1 MGERNMSLSGVPV
14 PADDIGVPG
23 KPGYRPGVRTFIEMG
38 KKQAADNNRKN
49 IKSST
54 NVGADE
60 LDAGGFGDEKQ
71 LATIGE
77 FVEDITSGFSVA
89 YESEYSLLK
98 FGNLAGKWED
108 MEVLLDAGYKF
119 RRVES
124 PIWTETK
131 KSLTEVGFPDALE
144 GTLEQLNNAMFF
156 VSIRKRLEDATRIH
170 RYTRQFDAILRS
182 PMAGKTVAQLQKEIE
197 ILYIYNRLGIKSEYV
212 PNRVTPMVRER
223 MARLNE
229 LDPMNKSQLL
239 DAQGRQRAAGK
250 PSNAFFDNRAAEGKR
265 RQKQRD
271 VDAAEDLIEKDELSY
286 AGLADSVARTL
297 DEDFDFLGGDY
308 ESTLRDNKFRESIF
322 QDSVDRT
329 PYNDYDNSRTKRLAE
344 EIERDEAFAKSVSD
358 IDAENMRTQS
368 MFVNAPRTPRPTTG
382 VTISPLT
389 FEYYQTQFVGE
400 LGLQD
405 LPEPVLLSKTKFS
418 PTNISDLPPSAS
430 SIDRIESVYSHLR
443 FLRDSGQMDAGSP
456 LLREIKDAIDI
467 LQQIRLQP
475 RVDGKLAIHEA
486 LDVDFV
492 TKSVENISSRHAVAR
507 EPDLAELL
515 AKPAIPASARRDYS
529 GGHSGVGKGTP
540 AGDGKDAAMR
550 ANADSSIVELVD
562 NTPSS
567 SLTTRKVLGQVNE
580 DSKVVMLAR
589 NGKLRGRPLNSATI
603 TAISNAHA
611 RGATFVVGDMP
622 GVDSQFIDLLDEI
635 GATYTIYHSGPTS
648 RILLSSKVEATDLLD
663 SDTINKLKAADA
675 LRGEEKVQQKIT
687 TGFATFAA
695 DYVDA
700 DGVIVPAV
708 GPTTVIPTTPAVAP
722 SMIKVPLIV
731 GGESVPTLPR
741 MKAEM
746 LEGWKY
752 VDKTY
757 FGNTI
762 INNQKYVDSEFG
774 KSMAEIWQNATYFQ
788 NPQNLRNFIKVI
800 GPYTKFF
807 KAYIVST
814 PGFQSR
820 NALANA
826 VQYVLAGGKLQNFI
840 PAHKAYI
847 NWIKAYN
854 NGVTWNNYVKGLPQ
868 EQAKH
873 VIHARN
879 SLAMS
884 GGAIFGDVFHTVM
897 KGNPISD
904 NRLTRKMGKLAQD
917 SDNVSRFALAYDSSM
932 RGSISEQMTA
942 ARIKKFYIDYEDIS
956 ILDEYMRLFI
966 PFWIWTSRNFVV
978 QLENIFLNPKPYQI
992 YHSFV
997 RNMSDKDKEDSLP
1010 KYARSASGWGIPGVP
1025 LMAVPDLNFNRAK
1038 ETGNQLLN
1046 ARDGLGNI
1054 TPLLEGSD

>member
-1 MGERNMSLSGVPV
+1 MRRDER
-14 PADDIGVPG
+14 
-23 KPGYRPGVRTFIEMG
+23 
-38 KKQAADNNRKN
+38 
-49 IKSST
+49 
-54 NVGADE
+54 
-60 LDAGGFGDEKQ
+60 
-71 LATIGE
+71 
-77 FVEDITSGFSVA
+77 
-89 YESEYSLLK
+89 
-98 FGNLAGKWED
+98 
-108 MEVLLDAGYKF
+108 
-119 RRVES
+119 
-124 PIWTETK
+124 
-131 KSLTEVGFPDALE
+131 
-144 GTLEQLNNAMFF
+144 
-156 VSIRKRLEDATRIH
+156 
-170 RYTRQFDAILRS
+170 
-182 PMAGKTVAQLQKEIE
+182 
-197 ILYIYNRLGIKSEYV
+197 
-212 PNRVTPMVRER
+212 
-223 MARLNE
+223 
-229 LDPMNKSQLL
+229 
-239 DAQGRQRAAGK
+239 
-250 PSNAFFDNRAAEGKR
+250 
-265 RQKQRD
+265 
-271 VDAAEDLIEKDELSY
+271 SY
-286 AGLADSVARTL
+286 AGLSDVTARTL

-322 QDSVDRT
+322 EGDYQRDRGPAREFDNSATDRLAAEIENNEAVMSSRNFVDEDGNIVPFNEVYVDRGG
-329 PYNDYDNSRTKRLAE
+329 DYRHNEKPVFWETTGTRRVV
-344 EIERDEAFAKSVSD
+344 KSVSD
-358 IDAENMRTQS
+358 IDAENTGTQP
-368 MFVNAPRTPRPTTG
+368 MFVTAPRTPRPTTG

-467 LQQIRLQP
+467 LQEIRLQP
-475 RVDGKLAIHEA
+475 RVDGKLAIHES
-486 LDVDFV
+486 LNVDFIE
-492 TKSVENISSRHAVAR
+492 KSVENISSRHAVAQ
-507 EPDLAELL
+507 EPDLADLL
-515 AKPAIPASARRDYS
+515 A
-529 GGHSGVGKGTP
+529 T
-540 AGDGKDAAMR
+540 
-550 ANADSSIVELVD
+550 
-562 NTPSS
+562 
-567 SLTTRKVLGQVNE
+567 
-580 DSKVVMLAR
+580 
-589 NGKLRGRPLNSATI
+589 
-603 TAISNAHA
+603 
-611 RGATFVVGDMP
+611 
-622 GVDSQFIDLLDEI
+622 
-635 GATYTIYHSGPTS
+635 
-648 RILLSSKVEATDLLD
+648 KVEVTDLLD
-663 SDTINKLKAADA
+663 SETIDKLKAADA
-675 LRGEEKVQQKIT
+675 LRGEEKAQAKILS
-687 TGFATFAA
+687 GFATFAA

-746 LEGWKY
+746 LEGWEY
-752 VDKTY
+752 VDKKY

-774 KSMAEIWQNATYFQ
+774 KSMAEIWQNATYFE
-788 NPQNLRNFIKVI
+788 NPQNLQNFIKVI

-807 KAYIVST
+807 KAYIIST

-820 NALANA
+820 NIMANA
-826 VQYVLAGGKLQNFI
+826 VQYVLAGGKFENFL

-854 NGVTWNNYVKGLPQ
+854 SGVTWNDYVKALPQ
-868 EQAKH
+868 QQAKH

-904 NRLTRKMGKLAQD
+904 NMVTRKMGKFAQD

-932 RGSISEQMTA
+932 RGSLSEQMTA
-942 ARIKKFYIDYEDIS
+942 ARIKKFYIDYEDVS
-956 ILDEYMRLFI
+956 ILDEYMRLFM
-966 PFWIWTSRNFVV
+966 PFWIWTSRNFFV

-1010 KYARSASGWGIPGVP
+1010 KYAKSASGWGIPGVP

-1054 TPLLEGSD
+1054 TPLLKVPIEQIAGKRFYNDKEFDGAQDRLFAILKGLAPPVEMGTRLFGTEGDNQQNALLGFLGSPVKKIPYYEQGK